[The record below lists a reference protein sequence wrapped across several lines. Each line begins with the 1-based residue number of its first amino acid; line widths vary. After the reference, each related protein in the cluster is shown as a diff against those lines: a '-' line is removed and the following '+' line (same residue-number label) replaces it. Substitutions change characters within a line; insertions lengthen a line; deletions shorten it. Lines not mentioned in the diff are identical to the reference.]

1 MEAAKKLRGV
11 IRGDENVE
19 FDKFV
24 EGGCYNFCRKKDLS
38 IFCLNCRFNM
48 LSAVPV
54 CCLLSAVPVCCLL
67 SAVPVCCLLSLS
79 AVCCP
84 CLLSAVPVCCLLSL
98 SAVYK
103 KRKGKLPP
111 FFRLVN

>member
-54 CCLLSAVPVCCLL
+54 CCLLS
-67 SAVPVCCLLSLS
+67 
-79 AVCCP
+79 
-84 CLLSAVPVCCLLSL
+84 L